1 MELTPDFSISI
12 NGSLTFPKERVLL
25 IRTTDQAGIV
35 SDSCEFELDDFDG
48 ALQFPST
55 EAKVVVSLGYK
66 ETGLTKIG
74 TYFVREVSI
83 DGARHVVRIQC
94 NAASKA
100 MRSQKTKTNEGTI
113 EDKIQEM
120 GTEFDLEPAIS
131 DDLEDVTLSD
141 TPQFAESDMNYITR
155 ISQKIGAV
163 AKPVDE
169 HLVIANEGSGK
180 SVSGRSL
187 PTKYID
193 ASEVATYSCSFK
205 ETETSSSTT
214 TGTVYA
220 NWYEKEAGEY
230 HLVHAGSGD
239 PETELNEIF
248 SSEKEALAAVQSKVK
263 RVEKNNKTFRFS
275 VEGRTDLFA
284 ENPLVL
290 QGFNPKIP
298 TRWIISKVEHSLS
311 SSGFTTS
318 VDCVWSKN
326 V

>member
-12 NGSLTFPKERVLL
+12 NGSSTFPKERVLL

-48 ALQFPST
+48 ALQFPNT
-55 EAKVVVSLGYK
+55 EAKVIVSLGYK
-66 ETGLTKIG
+66 ETSLTKIG
-74 TYFVREVSI
+74 TYFVREISV

-120 GTEFDLEPAIS
+120 GSEFDLEPEIS

-141 TPQFAESDMNYITR
+141 TLQFAESDMNYITR

-163 AKPVDE
+163 AKPVDG
-169 HLVIANEGSGK
+169 HLVVANDGSEK
-180 SVSGRSL
+180 SVSGQSL

-205 ETETSSSTT
+205 ETETSGSTA

-220 NWYEKEAGEY
+220 NWYEKETGEY
-230 HLVHAGSGD
+230 HLEKIGNGD
-239 PETELNEIF
+239 PEMELKEIF
-248 SSEKEALAAVQSKVK
+248 ATKEQAVSAAQAQFK
-263 RVEKNNKTFRFS
+263 RTIKSNKTFRFS
-275 VEGRTDLFA
+275 IAGRTDLFA
-284 ENPLVL
+284 ESPIVL
-290 QGFNPKIP
+290 RGFNPKIP
-298 TRWIISKVEHSLS
+298 QKWIMNRVEHSLS

-318 VDCVWSKN
+318 VDCFN
-326 V
+326 GE

>member
-12 NGSLTFPKERVLL
+12 NGSSTFPKERVIS
-25 IRTTDQAGIV
+25 IRTTDEAGIV
-35 SDSCEFELDDFDG
+35 SDSCEIELDDFDG
-48 ALQFPST
+48 ALQFPNT
-55 EAKVVVSLGYK
+55 EAKVVISLGYK

-74 TYFVREVSI
+74 TYFVREISI
-83 DGARHVVRIQC
+83 DGARHIVRIQC

-120 GTEFDLEPAIS
+120 GTEFDFEPEIS

-141 TPQFAESDMNYITR
+141 TLQFAESDMNYITR

-163 AKPVDE
+163 AKPVDG
-169 HLVIANEGSGK
+169 HLVVANDGSGK
-180 SVSGRSL
+180 SVNGQSL

-193 ASEVATYSCSFK
+193 ASEVATYSCNFK
-205 ETETSSSTT
+205 ETETSGST

-263 RVEKNNKTFRFS
+263 RVEKNNKTFR
-275 VEGRTDLFA
+275 
-284 ENPLVL
+284 
-290 QGFNPKIP
+290 
-298 TRWIISKVEHSLS
+298 ISFRKM
-311 SSGFTTS
+311 
-318 VDCVWSKN
+318 
-326 V
+326 

>member
-12 NGSLTFPKERVLL
+12 NSSSTFPKERVIS
-25 IRTTDQAGIV
+25 IRTTDEAGIV
-35 SDSCEFELDDFDG
+35 SDSCEIELDDFDN
-48 ALQFPST
+48 ALQFPNT
-55 EAKVVVSLGYK
+55 EAKVEVSLGYK
-66 ETGLTKIG
+66 ETGLTQVG
-74 TYFVREVSI
+74 TYFVKEIAV
-83 DGARHVVRIQC
+83 DGARHIVRIQC
-94 NAASKA
+94 NAVSKA

-113 EDKIQEM
+113 KNKLQEM
-120 GTEFDLEPAIS
+120 GTEFNFDAEIA

-205 ETETSSSTT
+205 ETETSGLTT

-220 NWYEKEAGEY
+220 NWYEKETGEY
-230 HLVHAGSGD
+230 HL
-239 PETELNEIF
+239 
-248 SSEKEALAAVQSKVK
+248 EKV
-263 RVEKNNKTFRFS
+263 
-275 VEGRTDLFA
+275 
-284 ENPLVL
+284 
-290 QGFNPKIP
+290 
-298 TRWIISKVEHSLS
+298 
-311 SSGFTTS
+311 
-318 VDCVWSKN
+318 
-326 V
+326 

>member
-1 MELTPDFSISI
+1 MHKIISKKFVEFF
-12 NGSLTFPKERVLL
+12 GFPN
-25 IRTTDQAGIV
+25 
-35 SDSCEFELDDFDG
+35 
-48 ALQFPST
+48 T
-55 EAKVVVSLGYK
+55 EAKVIIFLGYK

-74 TYFVREVSI
+74 TYFVKEISI
-83 DGARHVVRIQC
+83 DGARLVVRIQC
-94 NAASKA
+94 NAASKI

-120 GTEFDLEPAIS
+120 GSEFDLEPEIS

-141 TPQFAESDMNYITR
+141 TLQFAESDMNYITR

-163 AKPVDE
+163 AKPVDG
-169 HLVIANEGSGK
+169 HLVVANDGSGK
-180 SVSGRSL
+180 SVSGQSL

-193 ASEVATYSCSFK
+193 ASEVATYSCNFK
-205 ETETSSSTT
+205 ETETSGST

-239 PETELNEIF
+239 LATELNEIF
-248 SSEKEALAAVQSKVK
+248 SSEKEALAAVQSKVQ
-263 RVEKNNKTFRFS
+263 RVAKNNKTFRFS

-284 ENPLVL
+284 ESPLVL

-298 TRWIISKVEHSLS
+298 ARWFISKVEHSLS